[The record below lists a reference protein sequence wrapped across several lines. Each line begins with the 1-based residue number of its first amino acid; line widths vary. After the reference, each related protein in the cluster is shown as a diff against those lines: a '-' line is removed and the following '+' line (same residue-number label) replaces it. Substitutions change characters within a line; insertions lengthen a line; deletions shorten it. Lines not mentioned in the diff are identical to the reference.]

1 MTTTPRLPPLLT
13 PPSHLAALP
22 QAKPSLPTCRPPAFS
37 DPWLP
42 LFGAGGLEDTAP
54 LDITVSEARAR
65 LVIRKHL
72 ARRISSLRTIS
83 RVELKSRTAKKHR
96 LKRMA
101 DGMDVE
107 LPAPDEMRARG
118 LRYHVCLSH
127 QWRLGQDVVRVVQLR
142 IADLVPQMQV
152 VFDAENVN
160 QHGGTLRH
168 VHVHGH
174 AVGWAGRQH
183 LASPGHVHVHGH
195 AVQVQLSSGLTAW
208 PCTCTCLAHVH
219 VHALHMYMSWSS
231 SSLG

>member
-13 PPSHLAALP
+13 PPSHLSALP

-107 LPAPDEMRARG
+107 LPALDEMRSAWTRCDLPAPDEMRARG

-168 VHVHGH
+168 VHVHAMPSG
-174 AVGWAGRQH
+174 GLAG
-183 LASPGHVHVHGH
+183 SP
-195 AVQVQLSSGLTAW
+195 W
-208 PCTCTCLAHVH
+208 PRRG
-219 VHALHMYMSWSS
+219 MYMCMTMPCKCSS
-231 SSLG
+231 HLG